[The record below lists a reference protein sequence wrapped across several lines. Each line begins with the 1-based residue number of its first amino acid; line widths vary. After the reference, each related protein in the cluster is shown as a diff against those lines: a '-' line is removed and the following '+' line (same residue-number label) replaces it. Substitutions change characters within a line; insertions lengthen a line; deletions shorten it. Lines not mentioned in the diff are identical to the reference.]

1 MAQRVVVI
9 QTSEYP
15 NNKLINSIPRN
26 TPYSHEYFGND
37 RKSTHVNIWKKLQ
50 KDPYNDTF
58 LIVEDDVDLS
68 LKDLQ
73 LDEDLIDQNDIVYI
87 KNPDG
92 RESLSSCYVINKN
105 AINRML
111 QGGSNE
117 IIKTHTHE
125 YIKESSI
132 SMNNIKDMFQDG
144 TTILIY
150 AALFLVS
157 LVIFLRYYKLARREL
172 RSL

>member
-9 QTSEYP
+9 QTREYP
-15 NNKLINSIPRN
+15 NNKLINSIPHN
-26 TPYSHEYFGND
+26 TPYSHESFGND
-37 RKSTHVNIWKKLQ
+37 RKTTHVNIWKKLQ
-50 KDPYNDTF
+50 NDRNHDNF

-73 LDEDLIDQNDIVYI
+73 LDSDIIDQNDIVYI

-92 RESLSSCYVINKN
+92 RESLSSCYIISKN

-111 QGGSNE
+111 EGGHNE

-125 YIKESSI
+125 HIKESI
-132 SMNNIKDMFQDG
+132 SMSSITDMFQDG
-144 TTILIY
+144 ATILVY

-157 LVIFLRYYKLARREL
+157 LIIFLKYYKLARREL